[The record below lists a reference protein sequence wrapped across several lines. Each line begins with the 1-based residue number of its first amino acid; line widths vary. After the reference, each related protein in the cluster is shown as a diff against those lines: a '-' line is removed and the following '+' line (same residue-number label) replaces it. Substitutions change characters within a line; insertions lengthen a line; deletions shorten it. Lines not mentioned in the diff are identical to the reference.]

1 MPETIENVEQIA
13 EQVDNVEKTG
23 DGSALVA
30 MAIGAILY
38 ASASFLVKRGWN
50 AYKEHKAKK
59 AAASDVSNDKTDDSI
74 GNDIYV
80 KDEKTN

>member
-13 EQVDNVEKTG
+13 EQVENVKDTG

-59 AAASDVSNDKTDDSI
+59 QVAPDKVPDDKTDDAI

-80 KDEKTN
+80 LEQNK

>member
-13 EQVDNVEKTG
+13 EQV
-23 DGSALVA
+23 GSALVA

-80 KDEKTN
+80 KDKNN